1 MADATAKKI
10 RLELVSPEKLLLAED
25 VTMVVMPGTDGQ
37 FGVLADHIPLVSTL
51 EPGIIDVYQGSDVD
65 HRIFVAGGF
74 VEVDG
79 ERCVVLAED
88 AAPLDKLDAEEIRQK
103 CRDLKED
110 VGMAETDAAR
120 LLATN
125 KLTVSEAMLAAATGD
140 VTPSY

>member
-25 VTMVVMPGTDGQ
+25 VTMVVMPGTEGQ

-51 EPGIIDVYQGSDVD
+51 EPGVIDVYQGEKVD
-65 HRIFVAGGF
+65 QRIFVAGGF

-88 AAPLDKLDAEEIRQK
+88 AAPLDKLDADDIRQK

-120 LLATN
+120 LIATN
-125 KLTVSEAMLAAATGD
+125 KLSVTEAMLAAATGE
-140 VTPSY
+140 VSPSY

>member
-25 VTMVVMPGTDGQ
+25 VSMVVMPGTEGQ

-51 EPGIIDVYQGSDVD
+51 EPGVIDVYQDGKVD

-88 AAPLDKLDAEEIRQK
+88 AAPLEKLNADEIRQK
-103 CRDLKED
+103 CRDLKD
-110 VGMAETDAAR
+110 DIKVAETDAAR
-120 LLATN
+120 LLAAN
-125 KLTVSEAMLAAATGD
+125 KLTVAEAMLAAATGEL
-140 VTPSY
+140 TPAY